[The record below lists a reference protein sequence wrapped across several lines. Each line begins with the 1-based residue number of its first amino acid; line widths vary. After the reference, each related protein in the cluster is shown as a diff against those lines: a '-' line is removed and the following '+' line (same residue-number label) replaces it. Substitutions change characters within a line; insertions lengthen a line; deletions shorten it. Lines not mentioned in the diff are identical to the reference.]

1 MFDLSLKAM
10 NLISINR
17 TIMLLFLI
25 TLSGCIEREIYTEIA
40 DRAIIAHPPQVLNI
54 EDPSGM
60 LKTDLPCDPEA
71 AMKISLYIHCAKCTN
86 AQSKSLGADFDGY
99 IRLTISEDNRTLA
112 RAQMDYK
119 GEATSEEVMQVYNH
133 LMEKLQWNHSV

>member
-1 MFDLSLKAM
+1 
-10 NLISINR
+10 
-17 TIMLLFLI
+17 MLFRALLVLLVSFI
-25 TLSGCIEREIYTEIA
+25 LSGCIEREIYTEIA
-40 DRAIIAHPPQVLNI
+40 DKQIIADPPQALNI

-60 LKTDLPCDPEA
+60 LKTDFRHDPDA
-71 AMKISLYIHCAKCTN
+71 PLSMSLIVHCAKCTN

-99 IRLTISEDNRTLA
+99 IRITVSEGNETLA

-119 GEATSEEVMQVYNH
+119 GEATVEEVMRVYTH

>member
-1 MFDLSLKAM
+1 MMIRA
-10 NLISINR
+10 
-17 TIMLLFLI
+17 LLVLLASFILN
-25 TLSGCIEREIYTEIA
+25 GCIEREIYTEIA
-40 DRAIIAHPPQVLNI
+40 DRAIISHPPKGLNI

-60 LKTDLPCDPEA
+60 LKTDLPCDPET

-99 IRLTISEDNRTLA
+99 IRLTIREDNRTLA

-119 GEATSEEVMQVYNH
+119 GEATPEEVMQVYTH

>member
-1 MFDLSLKAM
+1 MTMVIRA
-10 NLISINR
+10 
-17 TIMLLFLI
+17 LLVLLASFI
-25 TLSGCIEREIYTEIA
+25 LSGCIEREIYTEIA
-40 DRAIIAHPPQVLNI
+40 EKQIIAHPPQALNV

-60 LKTDLPCDPEA
+60 LKTDFRDDPNGTIK
-71 AMKISLYIHCAKCTN
+71 MSLIVHCAKCTN

-99 IRLTISEDNRTLA
+99 IRITVSEGNQNLA

-119 GEATSEEVMQVYNH
+119 GEATSEEVMQVYRH

>member
-1 MFDLSLKAM
+1 MMIKTLFSLFV
-10 NLISINR
+10 
-17 TIMLLFLI
+17 LFI
-25 TLSGCIEREIYTEIA
+25 LSGCNEREVYTEIA
-40 DRAIIAHPPQVLNI
+40 DNTIIAHPPVSLKI

-60 LKTDLPCDPEA
+60 LKTLFRHDPSA
-71 AMKISLYIHCAKCTN
+71 PMTMKLIVHCAKCTN

-99 IRLTISEDNRTLA
+99 IRITVSEGNRPLA

-119 GEATSEEVMQVYNH
+119 GEATPEEVMQVYTH